1 MLRRALFSVCVV
13 AMLTM
18 PQLARADPTQILPGA
33 PTTTVPSYLSDG
45 SYLFGITVAL
55 GPDQFLLPIEISGAS
70 GLQNWQFDL
79 FFDIAVVQLV
89 DPIDGTSGIYGAR
102 FTPGDP
108 DSLSFILGGFPFNG
122 LGEVDGVA
130 GAYPSLLSG
139 PSGDGLLA
147 FILFEYLPDQQT
159 NDPGF
164 GVGNESIQQVPEPST
179 LALLALGLFAFGA
192 RRRAARA

>member
-1 MLRRALFSVCVV
+1 M
-13 AMLTM
+13 
-18 PQLARADPTQILPGA
+18 
-33 PTTTVPSYLSDG
+33 
-45 SYLFGITVAL
+45 
-55 GPDQFLLPIEISGAS
+55 
-70 GLQNWQFDL
+70 
-79 FFDIAVVQLV
+79 QLV

-108 DSLSFILGGFPFNG
+108 DSLSFILGGFPLNG